1 MAGAG
6 TQAHTLATA
15 TGPALKAFL
24 TEFGKREKLALT
36 TTQTIMRSQTVTLT
50 ADKVKLEGIKQE
62 IHLHHTTELNGR
74 KIAAETH
81 KWQVRAQ
88 KRTAAQT
95 SGRVAG
101 FGPVVG

>member
-1 MAGAG
+1 
-6 TQAHTLATA
+6 
-15 TGPALKAFL
+15 
-24 TEFGKREKLALT
+24 
-36 TTQTIMRSQTVTLT
+36 MRSQTVTLT
-50 ADKVKLEGIKQE
+50 ADKVKLENLKQE